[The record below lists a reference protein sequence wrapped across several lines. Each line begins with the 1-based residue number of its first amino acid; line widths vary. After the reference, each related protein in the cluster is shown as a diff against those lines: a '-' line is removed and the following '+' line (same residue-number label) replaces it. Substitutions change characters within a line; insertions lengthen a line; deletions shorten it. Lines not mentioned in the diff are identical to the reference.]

1 MAATHK
7 DVFEQ
12 MQRYIPGGVNSP
24 VRAFGAVGGTPVVM
38 ERGDGAYLFD
48 IEGQRYVDLLGS
60 WGPLILGHNHPQVL
74 HAVEQAVARGVSYG
88 TPCMDELELARL
100 IVDAVPGIEKVRMV
114 NSGTEA
120 GMTAVRLARAFTG
133 RDRIV
138 KVDGGYHGHS
148 DTFLVSAGSGAATFG
163 LPNSPGVTSGTV
175 RDTLVVPF
183 GDAEAL
189 DELLAANKDQVACF
203 ILEPVPG
210 NMGMVVPEQT
220 YLRQVR
226 EITRR
231 HGVLLIFDEVI
242 SGFRVNYGGAQKH
255 FGVTPDLTILGKI
268 IGGGMP
274 VGACGGRGEIM
285 DLLAPAGPVYQAGT
299 LSGNPLAMAAGRATL
314 TLLQEKG
321 TYQALAETGKRLFS
335 SLSDLASQ
343 HGVPATVNYLGSMGT
358 LFFTEEPVRKYED
371 ATRADKAAYARYF
384 HGMLDRGVYVAPGQ
398 FECTFVSTAHGE
410 KEIDFILEAA
420 EDVFRR
426 MSQGGGKG

>member
-74 HAVEQAVARGVSYG
+74 HAVEQAVASGVSFG

-120 GMTAVRLARAFTG
+120 GMTAVRLARAATG
-133 RDRIV
+133 RDRVV
-138 KVDGGYHGHS
+138 KVDGGYHGHA

-189 DELLAANKDQVACF
+189 DEVLAANKDQVACF

-210 NMGMVVPEQT
+210 NMGMVVPEET
-220 YLRQVR
+220 YLHQAR

-231 HGVLLIFDEVI
+231 YGVLLIFDEVI
-242 SGFRVNYGGAQKH
+242 SGFRVDYGGAQKH

-321 TYQALAETGKRLFS
+321 TYRALAETGKRLFS
-335 SLSDLASQ
+335 SLAELASQ

-358 LFFTEEPVRKYED
+358 LFFTDGPVRRYED
-371 ATRADKAAYARYF
+371 AARADKAAYARYF

-398 FECTFVSTAHGE
+398 FECTFVSAAHGE
-410 KEIDFILEAA
+410 KEIDFTLEAA

-426 MSQGGGKG
+426 MSQGGVN